1 MSLLDQLFVYHP
13 EPWQDRDWAKLS
25 GLPLED
31 VSFQAADGVRLF
43 GWYVETRADRPVML
57 WCHGNAG
64 NISHR
69 LANIRELY
77 RRGLSV
83 FIFDY
88 RGYGRSSGSPSEPG
102 IYQDALAGYDYVL
115 HQRRI
120 ASDRIV
126 VFGRSLGA
134 CVAGEVAILRPSAGV
149 ILEGSFPS
157 IQAMS
162 DQHYLGLPARWF
174 VDVEFNLAQK
184 IPRLQRPVLVI
195 HGEKDSIVPVAL
207 GRQVF
212 DTAHE
217 PKQWYVV
224 PGADHNDVPFV
235 GGNPYFQKIMS
246 FVQTVVTKGHERVR

>member
-1 MSLLDQLFVYHP
+1 MLEGVFVFQP
-13 EPWQDRDWAKLS
+13 SPWDDRNWASLS
-25 GLPLED
+25 GLPLEEVWLPVD
-31 VSFQAADGVRLF
+31 ESVTIYGWFVDAGPTKPVLF
-43 GWYVETRADRPVML
+43 

-195 HGEKDSIVPVAL
+195 HGEKDFIVPVAL

>member
-1 MSLLDQLFVYHP
+1 MFEGVFVFQP
-13 EPWQDRDWAKLS
+13 SPWEERNWASLS
-25 GLPLED
+25 GLPLEEVWLPVD
-31 VSFQAADGVRLF
+31 EFVTVF
-43 GWYVETRADRPVML
+43 GWFVDAGPTKPVLL

-69 LANIRELY
+69 LDNIRELY

-88 RGYGRSSGSPSEPG
+88 RGYGRSTGSPSEPG
-102 IYQDALAGYDYVL
+102 MYQDALAWYDYVL
-115 HQRRI
+115 NQRGI
-120 ASDRIV
+120 ASSRIV

-134 CVAGEVAILRPSAGV
+134 CVAGEVASLRPSAGV
-149 ILEGSFPS
+149 ILEGAFPS

-162 DQHYLGLPARWF
+162 DHHYLGLPARWLMN
-174 VDVEFNLAQK
+174 VEFNLVEK
-184 IPRLQRPVLVI
+184 IAKLQRPLLVI

-212 DTAHE
+212 DAAHE

-235 GGNPYFQKIMS
+235 GGNPYFHTITS
-246 FVQTVVTKGHERVR
+246 FVQTVVSKSHGRSP